1 MACIVCCVYVLC
13 VFFSLPFYY
22 FSPICAFRRDFF
34 HLNLYLFKY
43 VYLEFTTC
51 NWRVCVLNRWLLWLV
66 SNVILRRVYLP
77 KLERTELKLKM
88 QSNAEHINVCWRYLD
103 SLSLSLSF
111 THQFLL
117 FYIHERIF
125 LCSFQAIFA
134 LILYLHLGSEW
145 VGMHFVCTL
154 LIIYIGVSISFLD
167 VVMSIHN
174 WIKEYLQTNCVQRI
188 ATRYRF

>member
-1 MACIVCCVYVLC
+1 MYCLLCVYVLC

-22 FSPICAFRRDFF
+22 FSPICAFRWDFF

-103 SLSLSLSF
+103 SLFLSL
-111 THQFLL
+111 
-117 FYIHERIF
+117 
-125 LCSFQAIFA
+125 
-134 LILYLHLGSEW
+134 
-145 VGMHFVCTL
+145 L
-154 LIIYIGVSISFLD
+154 LINFCCSTFMSGLFCARFKQSSHWYYIYTRVQDGLVCILCEHCALFVSGILFPFQ
-167 VVMSIHN
+167 M
-174 WIKEYLQTNCVQRI
+174 W
-188 ATRYRF
+188 